1 MSILKNIVPSVFTV
15 PTSSLSFSC
24 YYCLLLLLGMALIFQ
39 QTIIIDA
46 EKQIDTAINVTGETN
61 YDSNYTTND
70 NNNNSLTL
78 SKSSLN
84 DKEKQQQLHPEDKK
98 SESNMEL
105 VDRELLLV
113 KNVDHS
119 FPSSHFRMTPATS
132 SLSPPRISRIKS
144 FSKRP
149 THHNNL
155 NSRRNRDRLKPYPYA
170 YSYGHHHVPES
181 HTVNNIQP
189 SRFHYYYPYS
199 HTNEYISYTNDP
211 HIVHYFSHPRF
222 RPQIRIIERPSFIE
236 RRSDARGKL
245 VSQIV
250 NRASQAFQNLIEHRR
265 NRSRP
270 RLTKFMS
277 ERRSSAGRLFPR
289 VRERFVHRIESR
301 KPKPPEPIV
310 DNEQQQDIQFAESRI
325 DGNETAIGAINNQLP
340 PPPPPPSQEL
350 NDERPFY
357 KQPNLNY
364 ELEGQKLR
372 QDIVDKVG
380 HLQTILETAFQ
391 VSRERRDLFLSRLL
405 RNTNNRLERAKNRA
419 DQILSEPATSELA
432 VKTLHHINNGINNM
446 NLFLHNL
453 LNRINVSINVQMKN
467 PETESSMPNI
477 NNNNNNSSINN
488 GTTSQTKNN
497 DKDQQQS

>member
-61 YDSNYTTND
+61 YDSNYTTNN

-105 VDRELLLV
+105 VDRELL
-113 KNVDHS
+113 
-119 FPSSHFRMTPATS
+119 
-132 SLSPPRISRIKS
+132 
-144 FSKRP
+144 
-149 THHNNL
+149 
-155 NSRRNRDRLKPYPYA
+155 
-170 YSYGHHHVPES
+170 
-181 HTVNNIQP
+181 
-189 SRFHYYYPYS
+189 
-199 HTNEYISYTNDP
+199 
-211 HIVHYFSHPRF
+211 
-222 RPQIRIIERPSFIE
+222 PQIRIIERPSFIE

-340 PPPPPPSQEL
+340 PPPPPSQEL
-350 NDERPFY
+350 NDERQFY

-477 NNNNNNSSINN
+477 NNNNNNNNNNNSSINN

-497 DKDQQQS
+497 DKDQQS

>member
-1 MSILKNIVPSVFTV
+1 
-15 PTSSLSFSC
+15 
-24 YYCLLLLLGMALIFQ
+24 
-39 QTIIIDA
+39 
-46 EKQIDTAINVTGETN
+46 
-61 YDSNYTTND
+61 
-70 NNNNSLTL
+70 
-78 SKSSLN
+78 
-84 DKEKQQQLHPEDKK
+84 
-98 SESNMEL
+98 MEL
-105 VDRELLLV
+105 VDRELL
-113 KNVDHS
+113 
-119 FPSSHFRMTPATS
+119 
-132 SLSPPRISRIKS
+132 IKS

-340 PPPPPPSQEL
+340 PPPPPSQEL
-350 NDERPFY
+350 NDERQFY

-477 NNNNNNSSINN
+477 NNNNNNNNNNSSINN

-497 DKDQQQS
+497 DKDQQS

>member
-1 MSILKNIVPSVFTV
+1 MILTRTLITLEIKMSILKNIVPSVFTV

-105 VDRELLLV
+105 VDRELL
-113 KNVDHS
+113 
-119 FPSSHFRMTPATS
+119 
-132 SLSPPRISRIKS
+132 
-144 FSKRP
+144 
-149 THHNNL
+149 
-155 NSRRNRDRLKPYPYA
+155 
-170 YSYGHHHVPES
+170 
-181 HTVNNIQP
+181 
-189 SRFHYYYPYS
+189 
-199 HTNEYISYTNDP
+199 
-211 HIVHYFSHPRF
+211 
-222 RPQIRIIERPSFIE
+222 PQIRIIERPSFIE